1 VYIQRQ
7 CSRYARVRVR
17 KNTSGGS
24 AIAGGWVVL
33 DVVAAREK
41 HEKKNRQELEI
52 RRRWGG
58 GAKTV
63 KDGQFFLFDHLS
75 SPIVVKGLLPTN
87 NKH

>member
-1 VYIQRQ
+1 V
-7 CSRYARVRVR
+7 
-17 KNTSGGS
+17 
-24 AIAGGWVVL
+24 
-33 DVVAAREK
+33 DVVVGENTR
-41 HEKKNRQELEI
+41 KKIGENCKCT
-52 RRRWGG
+52 G